1 MIGITGISSSPV
13 PFRARRMYRQWSP
26 YSSRSQHTRSS
37 ASGSSAGYSHSRDSS
52 AIRNDEGQPYYD
64 TSDFHSTRSS
74 SSRGL
79 GNHYAR
85 NVSRSTAHGGQLSGA
100 MDARYSF
107 PGASSSAY
115 APTCDYIVP
124 TTATSSLAASPSPRT
139 GPTRSTDASITA
151 TKPPSRPSQK
161 RPSSTSPEYINATL
175 EPSTQLSDT
184 ASKPKLLI
192 LDLNGTLVF
201 RSPHRRRD
209 RSGKQYD
216 PYADPT
222 IKRALRPVHPRPFLS
237 SLRRYM
243 LHPETRKWLDI
254 MIWSSAQPH
263 SVADMVE
270 HCFGGEKDQ
279 LAAVW
284 ARDTL
289 GLSESDY
296 C

>member
-1 MIGITGISSSPV
+1 
-13 PFRARRMYRQWSP
+13 MYRQWPP

-37 ASGSSAGYSHSRDSS
+37 ASGSSAGYNHSWDSS
-52 AIRNDEGQPYYD
+52 AMNEGGQPYYD
-64 TSDFHSTRSS
+64 TSDFHSTRSANDS

-79 GNHYAR
+79 GTHYAR

-107 PGASSSAY
+107 AGASSSAY
-115 APTCDYIVP
+115 APTCDYVVP
-124 TTATSSLAASPSPRT
+124 TTATSSLGASSSPRT
-139 GPTRSTDASITA
+139 VPTRSTDASIAT
-151 TKPPSRPSQK
+151 TKPSSRPSQK
-161 RPSSTSPEYINATL
+161 RPSSPSPEYINTTL
-175 EPSTQLSDT
+175 EPSTQLSDP

-201 RSPHRRRD
+201 RSPHRRKD

-222 IKRALRPVHPRPFLS
+222 IKRALRPVHPRPFFS

-254 MIWSSAQPH
+254 MVWSSAQPH

-270 HCFGGEKDQ
+270 HCFGNEKNQ
-279 LAAVW
+279 LAAIW

-296 C
+296 RK

>member
-1 MIGITGISSSPV
+1 M
-13 PFRARRMYRQWSP
+13 R
-26 YSSRSQHTRSS
+26 RSQHTGSS
-37 ASGSSAGYSHSRDSS
+37 ASGSSTGYNRSWDSS
-52 AIRNDEGQPYYD
+52 AMRGGGQPYYD
-64 TSDFHSTRSS
+64 TSDFRSTRSTNDS

-79 GNHYAR
+79 GTHYAR
-85 NVSRSTAHGGQLSGA
+85 NVSRSTAYDGQLSAA
-100 MDARYSF
+100 MDARYSSA
-107 PGASSSAY
+107 GAFSSAY
-115 APTCDYIVP
+115 APACDYIVP
-124 TTATSSLAASPSPRT
+124 TTATSSPPPSSSPRMA
-139 GPTRSTDASITA
+139 PTRPTGASITA
-151 TKPPSRPSQK
+151 TTPRPRPSQK
-161 RPSSTSPEYINATL
+161 RPSSPSPEYINATL
-175 EPSTQLSDT
+175 EPSTHLSDP

-201 RSPHRRRD
+201 RSPHRRKD
-209 RSGKQYD
+209 RSAKQYD

-243 LHPETRKWLDI
+243 FHAETRKWLDI

-270 HCFGGEKDQ
+270 HCFGDEKDQ

-296 C
+296 CK